1 MQLIHLSLSN
11 FRNFARMDLE
21 VPGGSV
27 ILLGSNAQGKT
38 SILEAVYFLAAFE
51 SFHATNDR
59 QLINF
64 FASKETL
71 AVARI
76 VGDFQRLEPAG
87 SRKKNH
93 RLEVRLI
100 QEANGLNGSSKLRKE
115 ILLDGTKRKVGEAL
129 GQFNAVLF
137 LPQMMQIVEGSP
149 DERRRYLNLA
159 LSQVNPAYAEALHEY
174 GQVLSQRNALL
185 KALNERSTDLASA
198 AEQLGYWDDRLSLYG
213 AQVISSRIRVV
224 QELERHAAFIHRDLT
239 RGQEVLRLNYQPS
252 YDPLPVK
259 KGQFPLLL
267 DAPVDRTHL
276 SLEKI
281 QQGFREELEKKRME
295 EIGRGMTTFGPH
307 RDEVRFLV
315 NGLDMNTYG
324 SRGQARTVL
333 LSLKLAEVTWMK
345 EKTNQWPVLLLDEV
359 LAELDP
365 DRRVDLLSHLS
376 GSEQVMMTTTD
387 LDQFS
392 QNYVSHA
399 RLWRVNSGRVED
411 QIEKPG

>member
-1 MQLIHLSLSN
+1 
-11 FRNFARMDLE
+11 
-21 VPGGSV
+21 
-27 ILLGSNAQGKT
+27 
-38 SILEAVYFLAAFE
+38 
-51 SFHATNDR
+51 
-59 QLINF
+59 
-64 FASKETL
+64 
-71 AVARI
+71 
-76 VGDFQRLEPAG
+76 
-87 SRKKNH
+87 
-93 RLEVRLI
+93 
-100 QEANGLNGSSKLRKE
+100 LRKE

-213 AQVISSRIRVV
+213 AQVIYSRIRVI

-259 KGQFPLLL
+259 KGQFSLLL

-281 QQGFREELEKKRME
+281 QQGFREELEKRRLE

-307 RDEVRFLV
+307 RDEVRFLA

-324 SRGQARTVL
+324 SRGQTRTVL
-333 LSLKLAEVTWMK
+333 LALKLAEVTWMK

-365 DRRVDLLSHLS
+365 ERRIDLLSHLS

-387 LDQFS
+387 LDQLS
-392 QNYVSHA
+392 RDYVAHA
-399 RLWRVNSGRVED
+399 RLWRVQSGRVED
-411 QIEKPG
+411 QIEKPD